1 MTFRLPGRTTIRLV
15 LLLGALALVA
25 TACAPAGSP
34 GGSPGAPTPT
44 PQAAIPLVGAQ
55 PSDPLSL
62 LAWAFTPV
70 FQTLFIAL
78 VLLDK
83 AVGNIAIAIVILTIL
98 MRALLIPI
106 FRSQL
111 VGQRRMQLIQPELKE
126 LQRRHKGDRQK
137 QMEVQQRFY
146 KERGINPASGCLP
159 LVLQM
164 VLLIPMY
171 TVISQGLQNFNPQ
184 AMMDVFG
191 FRILDLGCD
200 AAPIVNAS
208 GRVTNPCLN
217 PIAFGVDWS
226 VPEILFPLPFIT
238 GLSLLAVFSALLQLV
253 QSRMM
258 LPQQSGKSDDPN
270 TRVQRQMVV
279 FLPLISI
286 LYGGILPAGLFLY
299 WIFTTVF
306 SIVQQYLIIGWGSM
320 FPLLGWHPSFARD
333 HTPRFPVAVPQPVPI
348 KDATGAPS
356 RQTPTPTPRRTDPAA
371 TIRPS
376 QRGRQGRRGR
386 RR

>member
-1 MTFRLPGRTTIRLV
+1 MTLRLPRRSTTRLV
-15 LLLGALALVA
+15 LLLGALVLVA
-25 TACAPAGSP
+25 AACAP
-34 GGSPGAPTPT
+34 GGSPGSPGAVTPT

-62 LAWAFTPV
+62 LAWLFHPI
-70 FQTLFIAL
+70 FQGLFIAM

-106 FRSQL
+106 FRRQL
-111 VGQRRMQLIQPELKE
+111 VSQRRMQLIAPELKE

-159 LVLQM
+159 LLLQL

-171 TVISQGLQNFNPQ
+171 SVISQGLQNFNPQ

-200 AAPIVNAS
+200 AAPIVDAS

-238 GLSLLAVFSALLQLV
+238 GLSLLAVFSSVLQLV
-253 QSRMM
+253 QSRMT
-258 LPQQSGKSDDPN
+258 LPQQSAKSDDPN

-306 SIVQQYLIIGWGSM
+306 SIIQQYLIIGWGSM
-320 FPLLGWHPSFARD
+320 FPLFGWYPSFARD
-333 HTPRFPVAVPQPVPI
+333 HTPRFPVATPQPVPI

-356 RQTPTPTPRRTDPAA
+356 RQTPAPRRTDPAA